1 MGLRDISLKSSYD
14 SDQDDIVND
23 FYIKVLN
30 EATSYDRIAGFFSSS
45 SFYVSARGIA
55 QFVRNGGRMRLIVGA
70 HMNAADINAIIDG
83 KEKPEE
89 VVSRMFNDSVSTIS
103 EDFVK
108 RHVQALA
115 WMVAKGQLD
124 IKVAIPVSRN
134 GVPLTYEEAN
144 NAGLFHQKVGILTD
158 AKGDTVSFSGSV
170 NETAS
175 GWLDNIEE
183 FKVFTSWKEGEH
195 DHLNSDIKKFE
206 NYWQGLAYRFKL
218 IDIPQ
223 AAKENLVKMAPD
235 DFEKLHLSS
244 RKKKL
249 YDYQQQAV
257 QSWLNNGMRGI
268 FEMATGSGKTLT
280 ALGCLEKLLK
290 KGSPLAVVITCPYV
304 HLVTQWEREIHDFG
318 LTCEI
323 ALGNSKEWQPRI
335 NGKVLDLNS
344 ARLKSVIVITTHDTF
359 SSPKFMDAISKCR
372 ADTLLIADE
381 MHGLGSDVRQNG
393 LLEKYLYRLGLSATP
408 RRWMDDEG
416 TALLYDYFGKTV
428 FEFTLKDAINKGF
441 LTPYEYK
448 PFFVDLTDD
457 ETEEYKKQTKK
468 IAAAFSG
475 AKNSAEKASLGH
487 LFSIIRQKIIV
498 DAQNKYGVLEK
509 IIREIKNESHCLVYC
524 SPNQI
529 GTVQDMLNAEG
540 MVQHKFTAEE
550 SLDERDE
557 LLKKFSS
564 GAIRVL
570 VAMKCLDEGVDVPA
584 TKYAVLM
591 ANSGNPKEFIQRRG
605 RVLRKFQGKD
615 KAIIYDII
623 VVPDMVGHIDQQNMQ
638 LENKI
643 MKGEIRRFL
652 EFAQISLKPGEAIE
666 KIVPYANKYGIVLGD

>member
-30 EATSYDRIAGFFSSS
+30 EATNYDRIAGFFSSS

-70 HMNAADINAIIDG
+70 HMNAADISAIIEG
-83 KEKPEE
+83 KEKPDE
-89 VVSRMFNDSVSTIS
+89 VVSRMFGESLGTIS

-124 IKVAIPVSRN
+124 IKVAIPVDRH
-134 GVPLTYEEAN
+134 GVPLTFEEAN
-144 NAGLFHQKVGILTD
+144 NAGLFHQKVGILSD
-158 AKGDTVSFSGSV
+158 AAGNVVSFSGSV

-195 DHLNSDIKKFE
+195 SHLDSDVKKFE
-206 NYWQGLAYRFKL
+206 TYWQGLAQRFKL
-218 IDIPQ
+218 IDIPL
-223 AAKENLVKMAPD
+223 AAKEKLVQLAPD
-235 DFEKLHLSS
+235 DFEKLRLSN

-249 YDYQQQAV
+249 YDYQQSAV
-257 QSWLNNGMRGI
+257 QAWIDNGMHGI

-280 ALGCLEKLLK
+280 ALGCLEKVIK
-290 KGSPLAVVITCPYV
+290 KGAPVAVVITCPYV
-304 HLVTQWEREIHDFG
+304 HLVTQWEREVHDFG

-323 ALGNSKEWQPRI
+323 ALGNSNEWQPRI

-344 ARLKSVIVITTHDTF
+344 ARLKSIIIITTHDTF
-359 SSPKFMDAISKCR
+359 SSPKFIGSISKCR
-372 ADTLLIADE
+372 AASLIIADE

-393 LLEKYLYRLGLSATP
+393 LLAAYQYRLGLSATP

-416 TALLYDYFGKTV
+416 TETLYSYFGKTV
-428 FEFTLKDAINKGF
+428 FEFTLKEAIQKGF
-441 LTPYEYK
+441 LTPYEYR
-448 PFFVDLTDD
+448 PFFVDLTEE

-475 AKNSAEKASLGH
+475 AKGSSEKASFGNL
-487 LFSIIRQKIIV
+487 LAIIRQRIV
-498 DAQNKYGVLEK
+498 VGAQNKYGVLEK
-509 IIREIKNESHCLVYC
+509 IIDEIKGESHCLVYC
-524 SPNQI
+524 SPQQI
-529 GTVQDMLNAEG
+529 DAVQNMLNEKG
-540 MVQHKFTAEE
+540 IVQHKFTAEE
-550 SLDERDE
+550 SLDERGK
-557 LLKKFSS
+557 LLDNFAS

-605 RVLRKFQGKD
+605 RVLRKDPSKD
-615 KAIIYDII
+615 RAIIYDII
-623 VVPDMVGHIDQQNMQ
+623 VVPSMAGKIDPQNLQ

-666 KIVPYANKYGIVLGD
+666 KIVPYANKYGIILGD